1 MKSFFIDKI
10 EVGNPKKPLVI
21 PEIGINHGGD
31 LQVAKEMVMSAH
43 KAGARLIK
51 HQTHICDDEMS
62 DAAKSVIPGNASI
75 SIYDI
80 MNQCALNEDEE
91 LELKNYTEQL
101 GMSFL
106 STPFSRK
113 AADRLEKF
121 GVSAYKIGS
130 GEMNNY
136 PLIEH
141 IAEFGKP
148 IILSTG
154 MNDLKSIYK
163 AVDILEKYRVSYALL
178 HTTNIYPTK
187 PEYVRL
193 GALKELMD
201 HFPEIPIGLS
211 DHTLNNNACIAALSL
226 GASIVERHYT
236 DVKTRKGPDIVC
248 SMDQNA
254 LTDLLMAAK
263 EVPLMLGGCKGPIKE
278 EQPTIDFAFASI
290 VSLRKIQKGEVFT
303 KENLWVK
310 RPGGGIPAEYFKNYL
325 GKIASCDIEA
335 DVQISDAMVDDGNV

>member
-1 MKSFFIDKI
+1 MNRFYIGNI
-10 EVGNPKKPLVI
+10 EVGNPQKPLVI

-31 LQVAKEMVMSAH
+31 LSVAKEMVFSAY

-51 HQTHICDDEMS
+51 HQTHICSDEMS
-62 DAAKSVIPGNASI
+62 KAAKYVIPGNATN

-80 MNQCALNEDEE
+80 MDQCALDEDEE
-91 LELKNYTEQL
+91 LELKKYTEQL
-101 GMSFL
+101 GMCFL

-141 IAEFGKP
+141 ISEFGKP

-154 MNDLKSIYK
+154 MNEIKSIYK
-163 AVDILEKYRVSYALL
+163 AVDILERYRVPYALM

-187 PEYVRL
+187 PEHVRL

-201 HFPEIPIGLS
+201 NFPQTPIGLS

-226 GASIVERHYT
+226 GATLVERHYT
-236 DVKTRKGPDIVC
+236 DVKTRKGPDIIC
-248 SMDQNA
+248 SMDQKE
-254 LTDLLMAAK
+254 LTELLYAAS
-263 EVPLMLGGCKGPIKE
+263 EIPQMLGGCKGPIKE

-290 VSLRKIQKGEVFT
+290 VSLCDIKKGEIFT
-303 KENLWVK
+303 KDNLWVK
-310 RPGGGIPAEYFKNYL
+310 RPGGGIPAEYYRDYL
-325 GKIASCDIEA
+325 GKKASCDIES
-335 DVQISDAMVDDGNV
+335 DTQISNLMVEKSNV